1 MSEADWAG
9 LEGALRLLHFE
20 PGAVILSPAQP
31 EAEGLYVVF
40 RGEVRLEQDG
50 QAVAWLEPGE
60 AFGYPSLLGQQ
71 PPSLTV
77 RAEGEAA
84 CLLLA
89 KEAFHRLLERPSFAL
104 FFSARLAE
112 RLRLFQPSALSLPD
126 LGQPAGEAAEAAV
139 WLEEGASVAQAARR
153 MRERGVS
160 ALLLQTPEGLAI
172 LTDRDLRNRVLAEE
186 LSPSTPALRVAS
198 APAKT
203 LPAASP
209 LYEALAYLEQQGIH
223 HLPLTEGS
231 QVVGLLTD
239 RLFLR
244 RWFQTPLGLLRSL
257 EQGDLGSL
265 QDYRERLH
273 AIVRQMLAAGFAVP
287 AITRQVSLLNDALT
301 RSLLRRSEARLG
313 PPPCPYAWLALG
325 SEGRTEQALLT
336 DQDNALV
343 FQNSSARPYFVA
355 LAQDVLEGLLE
366 AGFPPCP
373 GGFMADRWCYALSEW
388 AARFQQWLEKP
399 EGERLLEAQ
408 VFLDFRSIAGGLSPE
423 PLHGYLRQASKNRAF
438 LTALAHSALAFTPPL
453 GFLGRIHWEA
463 GQINLKKGGL
473 AAIVALARVYGLE
486 AGSLAR
492 PTPERLRAAA
502 EARLLPKEEAE
513 DLSEA
518 FLFLSHL
525 RLKHQLAA
533 LGRGQLPSNRVA
545 QEALSPREQQML
557 RQVFWRIRQAQQALA
572 ARFRLQTL

>member
-1 MSEADWAG
+1 M
-9 LEGALRLLHFE
+9 RLLRFE
-20 PGAVILSPAQP
+20 PGEVVLSPHQP
-31 EAEGLYVVF
+31 ESLGLFVVF
-40 RGEVRLEQDG
+40 QGAVRLEQDG
-50 QAVAWLEPGE
+50 QAVAWLEEGE

-77 RAEGEAA
+77 RAEGEAE

-89 KEAFHRLLERPSFAL
+89 KEAFRRLLERPSFAL

-112 RLRLFQPSALSLPD
+112 RLRLLQPSALSLPD
-126 LGQPAGEAAEAAV
+126 LWQPAGEAAEAAV
-139 WLEEGASVAQAARR
+139 WLEVSATVAEAARR

-160 ALLLQTPEGLAI
+160 ALLLETPEGLAI

-186 LSPSTPALRVAS
+186 LPPSTPALRVAS

-203 LPAASP
+203 LPAPTP
-209 LYEALAYLEQQGIH
+209 LYEVLAYLEAQGIH
-223 HLPLTEGS
+223 HLPLTEGG

-239 RLFLR
+239 RAFLR
-244 RWFQTPLGLLRSL
+244 RWLQTPLGLLQRL
-257 EQGDLGSL
+257 ERGDLSSL

-273 AIVRQMLAAGFAVP
+273 AIVRQMLAAGFAVQ

-301 RSLLRRSEARLG
+301 RSLLQRAEARLG

-336 DQDNALV
+336 DQDNALA
-343 FQNSSARPYFVA
+343 FQNPSARPYFQA
-355 LAQDVLEGLLE
+355 LAQAVLEGLFA

-373 GGFMADRWCYALSEW
+373 GGFMADRWCYALPDW
-388 AARFQQWLEKP
+388 IVRFQQWLEKP
-399 EGERLLEAQ
+399 QGEGLLEAQ
-408 VFLDFRSIAGGLSPE
+408 VFLDFRSIAGGLSLE
-423 PLHGYLRQASKNRAF
+423 PLQTYLRQAAGNRPF
-438 LTALAHSALAFTPPL
+438 LTALARSALAFSPPL
-453 GFLGRIHWEA
+453 GFLGRIHWED
-463 GQINLKKGGL
+463 GQVNLKKGGI
-473 AAIVALARVYGLE
+473 AAVVALARVYGLE

-518 FLFLSHL
+518 FLFLAHL
-525 RLKHQLAA
+525 RLKHQLEA
-533 LGRGQLPSNRVA
+533 LSRGQPPTNRVA
-545 QEALSPREQQML
+545 QSSLSPREQQML

-572 ARFRLQTL
+572 GRFRLQVL